1 MGVWDKTIER
11 RRHYEDEDVEDR
23 RPDPKERER
32 LDKALE
38 RGLEDS
44 FPASDP
50 VNVTQPPP
58 SVADKRDKKSPR

>member
-1 MGVWDKTIER
+1 MGVLDRTIER
-11 RRHYEDEDVEDR
+11 RWHFEDEDVEDR
-23 RPDPKERER
+23 RLDPKERER

-58 SVADKRDKKSPR
+58 SVADRHDKRSPR